1 MLLSWYK
8 TRGLRKQAKGLIELS
23 TKVESL
29 RRDILPAEDLAEQ
42 RRCHASLVAALKS
55 KPFDDTAVTAAAE
68 ALHQI
73 MLRNGGKVFPVT
85 VGTDWTEML
94 VLAAIVAGAIRSF
107 LLQPFKIPTNSMWPT
122 YHGMTAEVRAPS
134 DPVPSLPERAWG
146 KLTQWS
152 STFAPV
158 SEAEG
163 EVLIPLQRTIVGY
176 EPVPGTLVTD
186 PSLGSIKRILR
197 HIERML
203 RGIEREHT
211 LVVGDVEQRFRTP
224 DEFSIRSVYLAT
236 FFPEAARLPLAEP
249 ARWQA
254 AMAQAEARGQI
265 VVRRGVTCV
274 RTTARVGRGD
284 RLLNFDILTGDMLF
298 VDKVRYHFVRPSAG
312 EPFVFRTGNIPELS
326 RQGEQYYIK
335 RLVGQP
341 GDTLQVRAHQLL
353 RTGSPTPAGSP
364 IELNNLPATDRNYF
378 GYLARI
384 SPHDAI
390 PLADAHTVSAHGYF
404 AMGDNSANSYD
415 SRGWGEVPEKDVVGP
430 ALFILY
436 PITHRWGPAR

>member
-1 MLLSWYK
+1 MLLTWYRH
-8 TRGLRKQAKGLIELS
+8 RGLRKQAKGLLELS
-23 TKVESL
+23 TKVDSL
-29 RRDILPAEDLAEQ
+29 RRDVLPAGDLAEQ
-42 RRCHASLVAALKS
+42 RACHAALAAALKG
-55 KPFDDTAVTAAAE
+55 KPLDEAAVTAAAE
-68 ALHQI
+68 SLHQV
-73 MLRNGGKVFPVT
+73 MLRNGGKVYPVT
-85 VGTDWTEML
+85 IGSDWTEMF
-94 VLAAIVAGAIRSF
+94 VLAAIVAGGIRSF
-107 LLQPFKIPTNSMWPT
+107 FLQPFKIPTNSMWPT

-134 DPVPSLPERAWG
+134 DPAPTLSERAWG
-146 KLTQWS
+146 KVTQWS
-152 STFAPV
+152 STVTPV
-158 SEAEG
+158 SEVTG
-163 EVLIPLQRTIVGY
+163 TVLIPVQRTLVGY
-176 EPVPGTLVTD
+176 EPVPGIAVPD
-186 PSLGSIKRILR
+186 RGILGLGILR
-197 HIERML
+197 
-203 RGIEREHT
+203 GVDREHT
-211 LVVGDVEQRFRTP
+211 LVVDDTEQRFRTP

-236 FFPEAARLPLAEP
+236 FFPEAARLPLSEA

-265 VVRRGVTCV
+265 VIRRGITCV
-274 RTTARVGRGD
+274 RTETRVERGGH
-284 RLLNFDILTGDMLF
+284 LLNFDILTGDMLF

-312 EPFVFRTGNIPELS
+312 EPFVFRTGKIPELS
-326 RQGEQYYIK
+326 RAGEQYYIK

-341 GDTLQVRAHQLL
+341 GDTLQVRGNRLL

-436 PITHRWGPAR
+436 PLTHRWGPAR